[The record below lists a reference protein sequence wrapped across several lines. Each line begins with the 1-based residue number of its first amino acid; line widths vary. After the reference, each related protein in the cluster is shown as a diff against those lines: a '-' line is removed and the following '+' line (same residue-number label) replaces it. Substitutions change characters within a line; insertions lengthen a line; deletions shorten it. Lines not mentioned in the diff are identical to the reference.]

1 MKLKDRIAIVTG
13 GGKGIGAEIC
23 LRLASEGAKI
33 VIAEM
38 DIENGEKISKK
49 IQDNNGEAIVVETN
63 KDPLNNALKL
73 ISGKWKIKILEK
85 LSNKPIRF
93 GKLKKNLD
101 TITSQMLSKQL
112 KEMEND
118 TLVKR
123 KVIKSN
129 PITVEYSL
137 TQFGN
142 SSLPIIRSLIKWG
155 SINKRKMSRVIEK
168 DQERAIDLLNDEIRF
183 KNLQRK
189 NFYG

>member
-1 MKLKDRIAIVTG
+1 MVNKL
-13 GGKGIGAEIC
+13 EI
-23 LRLASEGAKI
+23 
-33 VIAEM
+33 
-38 DIENGEKISKK
+38 
-49 IQDNNGEAIVVETN
+49 N

-85 LSNKPIRF
+85 LINKPIRF
-93 GKLKKNLD
+93 GKLKKDLN

-123 KVIKSN
+123 KVVKSK

-142 SSLPIIRSLIKWG
+142 SSLPIIRSLVKWG
-155 SINKRKMSRVIEK
+155 SINKRKMSHVIEK
-168 DQERAIDLLNDEIRF
+168 DHERVIDLLHDEIRF

>member
-1 MKLKDRIAIVTG
+1 MKFSPVA
-13 GGKGIGAEIC
+13 
-23 LRLASEGAKI
+23 
-33 VIAEM
+33 
-38 DIENGEKISKK
+38 
-49 IQDNNGEAIVVETN
+49 
-63 KDPLNNALKL
+63 NALKL
-73 ISGKWKIKILEK
+73 IGGKWKIMILDSL
-85 LSNKPIRF
+85 LSKHMRF
-93 GKLKKNLD
+93 GELKRSLNG
-101 TITSQMLSKQL
+101 ITSQMLSKQL

-123 KVIKSN
+123 KVVKSN

-142 SSLPIIRSLIKWG
+142 SSLPIIRSLVKWG

-168 DQERAIDLLNDEIRF
+168 DQERVIDLLHDEIRF

>member
-1 MKLKDRIAIVTG
+1 MVNKL
-13 GGKGIGAEIC
+13 EI
-23 LRLASEGAKI
+23 
-33 VIAEM
+33 
-38 DIENGEKISKK
+38 
-49 IQDNNGEAIVVETN
+49 N

-85 LSNKPIRF
+85 LINKPIRF
-93 GKLKKNLD
+93 GKLKKDLN
-101 TITSQMLSKQL
+101 TITAQMLSKQL

-137 TQFGN
+137 TQFGS
-142 SSLPIIRSLIKWG
+142 SSLPIIRALIKWG
-155 SINKRKMSRVIEK
+155 NINKRKMSSVIGK

-189 NFYG
+189 NFYR

>member
-1 MKLKDRIAIVTG
+1 MVNKL
-13 GGKGIGAEIC
+13 EI
-23 LRLASEGAKI
+23 
-33 VIAEM
+33 
-38 DIENGEKISKK
+38 
-49 IQDNNGEAIVVETN
+49 N

-85 LSNKPIRF
+85 LINKPIRF
-93 GKLKKNLD
+93 GKLKKDLN
-101 TITSQMLSKQL
+101 TITAQMLSKQL

-137 TQFGN
+137 TQFG
-142 SSLPIIRSLIKWG
+142 SSSFPIIRALIKWG
-155 SINKRKMSRVIEK
+155 SINKRKMSSVIGK

-189 NFYG
+189 NFYR